1 MQHTAAGS
9 LVRLGRGQR
18 AALLLIQQGDHP
30 LGQMVSLGDVAGRQA
45 GVLTGDQ
52 QADVLPLQHLQ
63 TAGGVAAAHIVE
75 HEHGVQAAGNSQIQD
90 LQRAVLGVLI
100 LILLLGQGH
109 PLPLHVQPVADE
121 HPVVIA
127 PGGKAKAVVD
137 LQVLHR
143 VQDLGAVLD
152 DLAEQAPQGLAAVVE
167 DTSRIEDGTVDAAA
181 LEDADVL
188 QIHAVG
194 GKELVGIHL
203 HGVHT
208 AQLLNGSPAG
218 HHGTGGGCGLLQAQ
232 RSDARNQG
240 GGQRCTHA
248 EHGGQGCGHAVGPAA
263 KQQEHQPAEH
273 GGTQQDQGCL
283 AGAALTGAL
292 PEALLHQ
299 RLVPLDRAAEQHP
312 GVFLIQAPGQHPDQV
327 LIPDT
332 ERALQPLGG
341 SGGEVVAVSDGSQQD
356 TAAQQGQEQAQCG
369 HAGKQRP
376 AGVLIALGVEQ
387 GDRGLHQRTAGGQ
400 RRHGVCTGAAL
411 EALQAI
417 PQDRPAHSQRTGQKE
432 QVGGIER
439 RRGDHGVKG
448 GHRGQQ
454 PLGNKAKVEQHH
466 GKDALQ
472 HTPQRQLRAHP
483 AELLPHLL
491 GRFRLGF
498 LFRLLLSLRRG
509 RGRFLSR
516 LGRGLLCQG
525 GRPGGCFVLFQP
537 HQRQAHAV
545 VLAGGLG
552 AGRGLRLVLVRA
564 LAKELERLFRF
575 RLNLWRGFRGR
586 PCLLYRLILGKH
598 HGDGRALR
606 RCGSFRL
613 HGQHLFGGI
622 LHLLHRGRLGG
633 AIEHGLEFGHLCILL
648 LLLRGQGFLAA
659 GRLRLFLGLGCGP
672 GFRLRRCGG
681 FRRGGQSHRLCFLQ
695 LSGLQCQLQAG
706 LGFFLMAQHDLTRGR
721 QLILHDRDGR
731 LLFVLFAVKELA
743 QQAAGILLF
752 LIAALHL
759 FGHLCHA
766 GAEKRAELLV
776 LRIDLFLCQLF
787 ALIILWHPSPSLF
800 WSRRSGRRFLLCGA
814 LALDLVQDDA
824 SCHRDIEAVHTGA
837 LSGHI
842 QPHHTIAELFHQL
855 GYTAALAAQHQCD
868 GAGQVVL
875 AQGHAVHIGTVD
887 EHPLILQAADGLA
900 DVGHAGHRQALGR
913 TGAGL
918 DNGGGHGRAAPLGD
932 DDAVGSAQQSR
943 AHHRAQI
950 MGVLDAVTQHQE
962 RGLPLLSGNVQQ
974 VLHGHI
980 FDLAGK
986 GSHALVAL
994 GAGHQAQLVGVHPL
1008 DRGPGLLG
1016 HGGIVSCHGGGHALR
1031 DQHGIHAGTALEQ
1044 LGHGVFAV
1052 DQALILGLLLRAAA
1066 AGAARHF
1073 LFVH

>member
-9 LVRLGRGQR
+9 LIRLGRGQR

-63 TAGGVAAAHIVE
+63 TAGGVAAAHIME
-75 HEHGVQAAGNSQIQD
+75 HEHSVQASGNSQIQD

-100 LILLLGQGH
+100 LVLLLRQGH

-127 PGGKAKAVVD
+127 PGGKAKTVVD
-137 LQVLHR
+137 LQILHR

-152 DLAEQAPQGLAAVVE
+152 DLTEQAPQGLTAVVE
-167 DTSRIEDGTVDAAA
+167 DAGRIEDGTVDAAA

-218 HHGTGGGCGLLQAQ
+218 HHGTGGGGGLLQAQ

-332 ERALQPLGG
+332 ECALQPFGG
-341 SGGEVVAVSDGSQQD
+341 SGGKVVAVSDGSQQD
-356 TAAQQGQEQAQCG
+356 TAAQQGQEQAQCS
-369 HAGKQRP
+369 HTGKQRP

-387 GDRGLHQRTAGGQ
+387 GDRSLHQRTAGGQ

-466 GKDALQ
+466 G
-472 HTPQRQLRAHP
+472 
-483 AELLPHLL
+483 
-491 GRFRLGF
+491 
-498 LFRLLLSLRRG
+498 
-509 RGRFLSR
+509 
-516 LGRGLLCQG
+516 
-525 GRPGGCFVLFQP
+525 
-537 HQRQAHAV
+537 
-545 VLAGGLG
+545 
-552 AGRGLRLVLVRA
+552 
-564 LAKELERLFRF
+564 
-575 RLNLWRGFRGR
+575 
-586 PCLLYRLILGKH
+586 
-598 HGDGRALR
+598 
-606 RCGSFRL
+606 
-613 HGQHLFGGI
+613 
-622 LHLLHRGRLGG
+622 
-633 AIEHGLEFGHLCILL
+633 
-648 LLLRGQGFLAA
+648 
-659 GRLRLFLGLGCGP
+659 
-672 GFRLRRCGG
+672 
-681 FRRGGQSHRLCFLQ
+681 
-695 LSGLQCQLQAG
+695 
-706 LGFFLMAQHDLTRGR
+706 
-721 QLILHDRDGR
+721 
-731 LLFVLFAVKELA
+731 
-743 QQAAGILLF
+743 
-752 LIAALHL
+752 
-759 FGHLCHA
+759 
-766 GAEKRAELLV
+766 
-776 LRIDLFLCQLF
+776 
-787 ALIILWHPSPSLF
+787 
-800 WSRRSGRRFLLCGA
+800 
-814 LALDLVQDDA
+814 
-824 SCHRDIEAVHTGA
+824 
-837 LSGHI
+837 
-842 QPHHTIAELFHQL
+842 
-855 GYTAALAAQHQCD
+855 
-868 GAGQVVL
+868 
-875 AQGHAVHIGTVD
+875 
-887 EHPLILQAADGLA
+887 
-900 DVGHAGHRQALGR
+900 
-913 TGAGL
+913 
-918 DNGGGHGRAAPLGD
+918 
-932 DDAVGSAQQSR
+932 
-943 AHHRAQI
+943 
-950 MGVLDAVTQHQE
+950 
-962 RGLPLLSGNVQQ
+962 
-974 VLHGHI
+974 
-980 FDLAGK
+980 
-986 GSHALVAL
+986 
-994 GAGHQAQLVGVHPL
+994 
-1008 DRGPGLLG
+1008 
-1016 HGGIVSCHGGGHALR
+1016 
-1031 DQHGIHAGTALEQ
+1031 
-1044 LGHGVFAV
+1044 
-1052 DQALILGLLLRAAA
+1052 
-1066 AGAARHF
+1066 
-1073 LFVH
+1073 